1 LSTAGNMDEGS
12 KIAERLVR
20 ERLVACVNLLP
31 GIQSV
36 YWWNNAVQ
44 KEQEVLMIIKT
55 ERDQFQE
62 VQRLIVSLHSYEVPE
77 VISLALEDGFKDYL
91 NWIENSIRK

>member
-1 LSTAGNMDEGS
+1 MDEGS